1 MSKIQHVFKRG
12 SVYWWRR
19 RLPIGSGAHDYLR
32 VEVSLHT
39 KSQRQ
44 AKTVSAEITR
54 MSEAL
59 LPRMRRGMISADDAK
74 KILTKVALAHSA
86 KLDAIAATEI
96 AYGADPDSARMM
108 DTAAGWAYRL
118 FASHGANAKVGD
130 HELRDMRN
138 AGLDDLTIAS
148 AADAIDD
155 LREGGAYPPQIE
167 KIAALMD
174 EFGIDMTP
182 ANFKQAEQLYL
193 RGLSA
198 ALLNTG
204 RRWSG
209 IRYDDDALLQNA
221 LMAEAN
227 APLTRPSNSGHPD
240 VARVSAAPSRVV
252 TATYPESHPIRS
264 PEVAVSA
271 PQASFED
278 NDDDD
283 FTDDEDDGSV
293 EAAADDADYRSIVEI
308 VEDAAKINVKSEDW
322 VDHTARQHIN
332 LAKLFVRFLKHDN
345 PRRVRQSDIAQFR
358 SFLIGL
364 PKTYGKSPKD
374 HELPIEA
381 LVERA
386 KTLPSE
392 QVGLSKSTMN
402 RHMTQ
407 IGNIA
412 DICKHA
418 GYPFGNFEG
427 VAGLRSKKRGPGN
440 ARPKF
445 SAEELVTLCQLPVWN
460 GCVGERKRLVPGPL
474 VIHDA
479 TYWAPL
485 IGMYTGARREEI
497 CALLISEVETLEGE
511 MPCIHFKR
519 NELRKLKTEV
529 SDRRVPIHP
538 ELLRLG
544 LLDYVN
550 SVRAL
555 GYKALFPELIAGAA
569 TTPLGD
575 VFYDDWVKIR
585 DAALPHA
592 REEGKVFHSLR
603 HWCNNEMKQAQ
614 VYSEIRRDI
623 LGHSN
628 SDMNEGRYS
637 SIARLKVMEEALA
650 KLPLP
655 TASLQRF
662 PIRLLRQ
669 VVQHLPRATKPRKQ
683 TSE

>member
-1 MSKIQHVFKRG
+1 MSRIQHVFKRG

-59 LPRMRRGMISADDAK
+59 LPKMRHGMISADDAK

-86 KLDAIAATEI
+86 KLDAVAATEI
-96 AYGADPDSARMM
+96 AYGTDPDSARMM

-118 FASHGANAKVGD
+118 FASHGATARIGD
-130 HELRDMRN
+130 HELRDMRF
-138 AGLDDLTIAS
+138 AGLDDITIAHV
-148 AADAIDD
+148 ANAIDD

-167 KIAALMD
+167 KITALMD
-174 EFGIDMTP
+174 EFGIDVTP
-182 ANFKQAEQLYL
+182 ANFKQAEQIYL

-209 IRYDDDALLQNA
+209 IRLDDDALLQNA

-227 APLTRPSNSGHPD
+227 APLARP
-240 VARVSAAPSRVV
+240 RVSDRLDDARESPAPSRLVPATSSENA
-252 TATYPESHPIRS
+252 TARS
-264 PEVAVSA
+264 LKAAISA
-271 PQASFED
+271 QDARSED

-283 FTDDEDDGSV
+283 LIDDEDDGSV
-293 EAAADDADYRSIVEI
+293 ESEAEDADYRSLVEI
-308 VEDAAKINVKSEDW
+308 VEEAARINVKSEDW
-322 VDHTARQHIN
+322 VQHTARQHLN

-386 KTLPSE
+386 KTLPPE

-427 VAGLRSKKRGPGN
+427 VAGLRSKKKGRGN
-440 ARPKF
+440 ERPKF
-445 SAEELVTLCQLPVWN
+445 ETQELETLCKLPVWN
-460 GCVGERKRLVPGPL
+460 GCLGERQRLDVGPH
-474 VIHDA
+474 VIHDSS
-479 TYWAPL
+479 YWVPL

-497 CALLISEVETLEGE
+497 CALLVSEIETIDGE

-529 SDRRVPIHP
+529 SERRVPIHA

-544 LLDYVN
+544 FLDYVEA
-550 SVRAL
+550 VRAL
-555 GYKALFPELIAGAA
+555 GHKALFPELIAVAA
-569 TTPLGD
+569 NTPLGD
-575 VFYDDWVKIR
+575 VFYDDWVQLR
-585 DAALPHA
+585 DAALPDA
-592 REEGKVFHSLR
+592 RKEGKVFHSLR
-603 HWCNNEMKQAQ
+603 HWCNNEMKQAL
-614 VYSEIRRDI
+614 VFSEIRRDI
-623 LGHSN
+623 LGHAN

-637 SIARLKVMEEALA
+637 SVARLKVMEEALA

-655 TASLQRF
+655 TAGLKPY
-662 PIRLLRQ
+662 PIRLRRQ
-669 VVQHLPRATKPRKQ
+669 VIDNIPRATKPPRRR
-683 TSE
+683 S